1 MKNYLPQAL
10 QNSYE
15 MYGANQDGPIDSWCT
30 MTTGHSFAFF
40 SNPDAIINRSEL
52 FKLYSMHAA
61 ELLSIIC
68 KIDKDKAKKASD
80 NVSTIVDIFKN
91 ATNGDKNARLD
102 GVWSFHIFFT
112 KLMLGEKIKTFKIPI
127 KYLPISARNSMRVR
141 LYYDVYADW
150 DQFVNDMGEWMGVND
165 AEAQTNVLIRYLSCC
180 KTYNIYNLQNIKI
193 RSPYIDESQRFIL
206 IEVIQ
211 M

>member
-1 MKNYLPQAL
+1 MTHKLTILLTLKTKDNLLAYVKVIEDVKGIGGDVKNYAVCLIPQ
-10 QNSYE
+10 N
-15 MYGANQDGPIDSWCT
+15 DSEWEA
-30 MTTGHSFAFF
+30 FAIGV
-40 SNPDAIINRSEL
+40 N
-52 FKLYSMHAA
+52 
-61 ELLSIIC
+61 
-68 KIDKDKAKKASD
+68 
-80 NVSTIVDIFKN
+80 VDIVKN

-127 KYLPISARNSMRVR
+127 KYLPIAARNSTRVEK
-141 LYYDVYADW
+141 YYDCIADW

-165 AEAQTNVLIRYLSCC
+165 TEAQTNVLIRYLSCC

-193 RSPYIDESQRFIL
+193 RRPYIDESQRFIL